1 MFGESQ
7 RGHFRPCSGGLAAA
21 VFRLPAE
28 PWFSSFVMGF
38 AGMLSCDIIALAIA
52 KERKRAM
59 SERKKKNLDV
69 GVVLFWSVSFGR
81 GKDTKLNGF
90 MHGGEKW

>member
-1 MFGESQ
+1 
-7 RGHFRPCSGGLAAA
+7 
-21 VFRLPAE
+21 
-28 PWFSSFVMGF
+28 MG
-38 AGMLSCDIIALAIA
+38 
-52 KERKRAM
+52 KE
-59 SERKKKNLDV
+59 KKNLDV

>member
-1 MFGESQ
+1 MSHNEGTLDLALVAL
-7 RGHFRPCSGGLAAA
+7 RPLFSGCRRSLGSHLLSWA
-21 VFRLPAE
+21 LPE
-28 PWFSSFVMGF
+28 CYLVTS
-38 AGMLSCDIIALAIA
+38 LHLQLQKRERELCR
-52 KERKRAM
+52 KE
-59 SERKKKNLDV
+59 KKNLDV